1 MVSSILS
8 FFSGKGLT
16 FYLILALILAL
27 SSVTLYLDL
36 TLKKNMNLNK
46 ENALLQGVADAN
58 RKQVEMLSADKIKLD
73 KLIQDT
79 LAEREKKKAEI
90 DRAQKEL
97 RKLRNE
103 SKDVCLDSPIDPAI
117 LDKLQHKDNKGH

>member
-1 MVSSILS
+1 MWGSLLG

-27 SSVTLYLDL
+27 SGVTLYLDL
-36 TLKKNMNLNK
+36 TLNKNTNLNK
-46 ENALLQGVADAN
+46 ENAVLQGIADAN

-73 KLIQDT
+73 KLVQDT
-79 LAEREKKKAEI
+79 LNEREKKNMEVNQV
-90 DRAQKEL
+90 QKEL

-103 SKDVCLDSPIDPAI
+103 SKDVCLDKPIDPAI
-117 LDKLQHKDNKGH
+117 LSKLQHKDNKGH